1 MRVHIKALLLIL
13 HKTKGLVGED
23 KASLLDV
30 GHIQHAVDE
39 RNQMVGDNSGLAPV
53 FFEAVDIILMLPVNF
68 QNADNAVQGPSH
80 IVGHSCREAGFFRI
94 GAFCVIK
101 RLLQLLLLP
110 DLCRSDIFHVQEA
123 HLEAVNYRLI
133 RPVRNSV
140 TTLETVSR

>member
-1 MRVHIKALLLIL
+1 MLIL
-13 HKTKGLVGED
+13 HKAEGLVGED

-39 RNQMVGDNSGLAPV
+39 RNQMVGDNSGLATV
-53 FFEAVDIILMLPVNF
+53 FLRQSISFSCFLSISRMPIMPFRGVRISWDIL
-68 QNADNAVQGPSH
+68 
-80 IVGHSCREAGFFRI
+80 AGKRDFSVL
-94 GAFCVIK
+94 AQFCVIK

-110 DLCRSDIFHVQEA
+110 DLCRVDIFHVQEA